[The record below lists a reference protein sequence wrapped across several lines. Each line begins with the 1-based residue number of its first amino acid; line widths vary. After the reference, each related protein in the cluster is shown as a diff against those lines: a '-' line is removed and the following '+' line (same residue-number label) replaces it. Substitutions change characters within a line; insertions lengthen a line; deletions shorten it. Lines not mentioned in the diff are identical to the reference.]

1 MVTEGTRTYQAWKSS
16 PIPAYSKFYFFNM
29 LNAEDFVKN
38 RVKPI
43 LEEKGPYTFRERQE
57 KVGLVWHDDGT
68 ISYHRRKFWYFE
80 PEMSVGPLTDTVV
93 SLNLPMVTAVNYA
106 KGSFMMEFGLSDM
119 LQTVEVRRFRSVMVT
134 SLPVQAT
141 LFINRT
147 VGELLFEGYEDP
159 ILEIGASFDEQERTL
174 PMDRFGWFYK
184 VSLSLLLCPH
194 LALSEERD
202 ELGGRPVEDV
212 HRGEGHQQAR
222 GHQVLERQDPDRGL
236 PWDLWPGEGL
246 G

>member
-119 LQTVEVRRFRSVMVT
+119 LQTVEVRRFRSGMVT

-147 VGELLFEGYEDP
+147 VGELLFDGYEDTVMD
-159 ILEIGASFDEQERTL
+159 LGSSFGGMGSGGDDEVDL
-174 PMDRFGWFYK
+174 DKFGWFYK
-184 VSLSLLLCPH
+184 VTIVKILRSKMLFL
-194 LALSEERD
+194 EEWNN
-202 ELGGRPVEDV
+202 LV
-212 HRGEGHQQAR
+212 
-222 GHQVLERQDPDRGL
+222 
-236 PWDLWPGEGL
+236 
-246 G
+246 